1 MGAPHVAVLLAETVE
16 ILSPR
21 EGLFVDATAGA
32 GGHAE
37 ALLSAHPRLRLLAI
51 DRDERALAICR
62 QRLGRFGDRVVF
74 HLGNFSR
81 LEEAL
86 DAAGEPA
93 ADGIL
98 ADLGVSSMQLDEGWR
113 GFSFRREGPLDMRM
127 GSDGVTAADVVAQAT
142 VKELERIFREY
153 GEERMAQRI
162 ARRIVEERSRSPI
175 LTTRQLAALV
185 SRVVGRRGEIDPATR
200 VFQALRI
207 EVNQELAALS
217 RFLKTAVERLAKE
230 GRVAVISYHSL
241 EDRRVK
247 EAFRRESAGCLC
259 PPGLPL
265 CVCGGRRVL
274 RILTRKPIRPSAE
287 EVAANPRARSARL
300 RAAERIAETA

>member
-1 MGAPHVAVLLAETVE
+1 
-16 ILSPR
+16 
-21 EGLFVDATAGA
+21 
-32 GGHAE
+32 
-37 ALLSAHPRLRLLAI
+37 
-51 DRDERALAICR
+51 
-62 QRLGRFGDRVVF
+62 
-74 HLGNFSR
+74 
-81 LEEAL
+81 
-86 DAAGEPA
+86 
-93 ADGIL
+93 
-98 ADLGVSSMQLDEGWR
+98 
-113 GFSFRREGPLDMRM
+113 
-127 GSDGVTAADVVAQAT
+127 
-142 VKELERIFREY
+142 
-153 GEERMAQRI
+153 MAQRI

-175 LTTRQLAALV
+175 VSTRQLAALV
-185 SRVVGRRGEIDPATR
+185 AGVVGRREKIDPATR

-217 RFLKTAVERLAKE
+217 RFLKTAVERLRKE

-274 RILTRKPIRPSAE
+274 RILTRKPIRPSSE

>member
-1 MGAPHVAVLLAETVE
+1 VGAAHVAVLLAETVE

-62 QRLGRFGDRVVF
+62 ERLARFGDRVVF

-86 DAAGEPA
+86 EAAGESA

-98 ADLGVSSMQLDEGWR
+98 ADLGVSSMQLDEGSR

-127 GSDGVTAADVVAQAT
+127 GSDEVTAADIVAQAT
-142 VKELERIFREY
+142 VEELERIFREY